1 LQDILAVARRKF
13 REQDQVIDCQPLNG
27 LRSLEAAAAAT
38 GNEVVSMGGPNTN
51 RAVDASWPCR
61 MSRTSWAREA
71 TEGCGGSVGGGSGRR
86 YATSLSCACG
96 TAISANDR
104 LTSSVLTFGGCRFV
118 RIEHLHPYLYG
129 RFLGF
134 LGCHDENHI
143 KHLHK

>member
-1 LQDILAVARRKF
+1 MVCVRLRRLP
-13 REQDQVIDCQPLNG
+13 RP
-27 LRSLEAAAAAT
+27 AT
-38 GNEVVSMGGPNTN
+38 KWCRWGANTN
-51 RAVDASWPCR
+51 RAVDAFWRCR
-61 MSRTSWAREA
+61 MSRASWAREA

-143 KHLHK
+143 KHLHKRTVVSVMSSTRHLDGKWKL